1 MLDDNRRPLYFSD
14 LSLLF
19 TAKQTSVNRI
29 RVWPLKVLTLVFGV
43 LLLARLAQLTV
54 VEGSWRRRLADENRI
69 LTLPIMAQRGILT
82 DRSGYPLTQNVPAYR
97 RQVPG
102 TNPAQLQ
109 FESVSREQA
118 LQFLV
123 DPKERVDY
131 VVERTYPSGSVS
143 ASLVG
148 YVGEV
153 TADEL
158 DTHPDYRLGEL
169 IGKTGAEQAFERR
182 LRGVPGEE
190 YLEINAQ
197 GKAVRTIGI
206 KEAQSGSNI
215 QLSMDLGLQQTLI
228 DAFQGLHGAAVAL
241 SPQTGEVL
249 ALVSLPAYDP
259 ARLHEALS
267 QPGQPFFNRAV
278 GGTYAPGSTFKILT
292 SVAALEEGKVTGDTQ
307 FQDTGE
313 IVIGD
318 YRFGNWLYDEH
329 GRTEGQVGL
338 VRALSRS
345 NDIYFYHVGELV
357 GPNKLAEWA
366 GLFGLGKTWG
376 LSSWG
381 EAAGLLPTPE
391 WKQAKRG
398 ERWYLG
404 DTYHMAIGQG
414 DVLATPLQIAVMT
427 AGIATGGVV
436 CPPHMILNDP
446 SMVCQQINI
455 DEQTVALVQQGMLE
469 ACQPGG
475 TGSPFFTFEPKVAC
489 KTGTA
494 QQGGEKAL
502 PHAWFTVYAPA
513 ENPTIALTVIVE
525 QGGQGSTVAG
535 PIAKKAIEYWLKK

>member
-1 MLDDNRRPLYFSD
+1 MLDDDHRPLYFSD

-19 TAKQTSVNRI
+19 SAKQTSIHRI
-29 RVWPLKVLTLVFGV
+29 RIWPLKVLTLVFGI
-43 LLLARLAQLTV
+43 LLLVRLIQLTV
-54 VEGSWRRRLADENRI
+54 VEGPWRRRLADENRI

-82 DRSGYPLTQNVPAYR
+82 DRLGYPLTQNIPVYR

-123 DPKERVDY
+123 DPKERIDY
-131 VVERTYPSGSVS
+131 VVKRDYPSGSVS

-153 TADEL
+153 TANEL
-158 DTHPDYRLGEL
+158 DTYQDYRLGEL

-182 LRGVPGEE
+182 LRGIPGEE

-197 GKAVRTIGI
+197 GKAVRTIGV
-206 KEAQSGSNI
+206 KEAQSGSNM
-215 QLSMDLGLQQTLI
+215 QLSVDLGLQQILV
-228 DAFQGLHGAAVAL
+228 DAFQGLQGAAVAL

-249 ALVSLPAYDP
+249 ALVSVPTYDP
-259 ARLHEALS
+259 AHLQDALS

-278 GGTYAPGSTFKILT
+278 GGTYAPGSTFKLIT
-292 SVAALEEGKVTGDTQ
+292 GIAALEEGKITAETQ

-338 VRALSRS
+338 VRAIARS
-345 NDIYFYHVGELV
+345 NDIYFYHIGELV

-366 GLFGLGKTWG
+366 GMFGFGKAWG
-376 LSSWG
+376 LFAWG
-381 EAAGLLPTPE
+381 ESTGLVPTPE
-391 WKQAKRG
+391 WKQTKKN
-398 ERWYLG
+398 ERWFLG
-404 DTYHMAIGQG
+404 NTYHMSIGQG
-414 DVLATPLQIAVMT
+414 DVLATPMQVAVMT
-427 AGIATGGVV
+427 AGIAAGGVV
-436 CPPHMILNDP
+436 CPPHMVLNDDRV
-446 SMVCQQINI
+446 VCQQSNVRGETI
-455 DEQTVALVQQGMLE
+455 ALIQQGMIE

-502 PHAWFTVYAPA
+502 PHAWFTIYAPA
-513 ENPTIALTVIVE
+513 ENPTIAVTVLVE